1 MAKKFDV
8 VCVVG
13 EYNGKKKYKNVGMV
27 NENTEGH
34 LSLKLDH
41 PVTVDDEGKVVS
53 WFMFFEPK
61 PRDNQDN
68 GGNDDSGEIP
78 F

>member
-8 VCVVG
+8 VCIVG

-27 NENTEGH
+27 NENAEGR

-53 WFMFFEPK
+53 WFSFFEPRPK
-61 PRDNQDN
+61 ENEDD
-68 GGNDDSGEIP
+68 GGDIP